1 MFETRGR
8 NSEGRRGARTKG
20 GYGWGK
26 GSAPPRP
33 GKFHAA
39 HHPAVGPAADD
50 NPNRAKREIGGEML
64 SVPTWKPALEEV
76 LAASALLA
84 SEERMFYEY

>member
-1 MFETRGR
+1 MD
-8 NSEGRRGARTKG
+8 G
-20 GYGWGK
+20 GK
-26 GSAPPRP
+26 AAPPRP

-39 HHPAVGPAADD
+39 HHPAVEPAADD
-50 NPNRAKREIGGEML
+50 DRAKREIGGEML